1 VCFGLRRSKPPKKNE
16 QGAVKKQAKKGRRH
30 ERKTDRQASETKAG
44 AERERRR
51 ERREVEAVLRWHAM
65 VIKSNGARR
74 G

>member
-1 VCFGLRRSKPPKKNE
+1 MFWPPEERAPPKNE

-51 ERREVEAVLRWHAM
+51 EGEKWRRCCGGMPWL
-65 VIKSNGARR
+65 
-74 G
+74 